1 MRAGELVVRWDPVA
15 VGRAGLSP
23 LCPVI
28 ALQADADAVRLLVGI
43 GQVVNRGIPVLDRT

>member
-1 MRAGELVVRWDPVA
+1 VRAGELVVRWDPVA

-23 LCPVI
+23 LGPVI
-28 ALQADADAVRLLVGI
+28 APQADADAVRLLAGI